1 MQKAFIQAAERRLRT
16 TEFQTVMILPLTV
29 REYTEGTGRGSCLQL
44 SSLPVRSTPP
54 CIPSTLK
61 SQLPVS
67 KKRRWAG
74 SGSPLQLC
82 ISPGDRPPWPR
93 RQHPA
98 PLLCPPALR
107 AFTSGA
113 GLGAHSWFGRVMG
126 LGRTFI
132 FFFVFL
138 LSPSVSSLGLYCF
151 DA

>member
-1 MQKAFIQAAERRLRT
+1 
-16 TEFQTVMILPLTV
+16 MILPLTV
-29 REYTEGTGRGSCLQL
+29 REYTEGTGRGPCLQL
-44 SSLPVRSTPP
+44 SSPSVWSVPH

-82 ISPGDRPPWPR
+82 ISPRDRPRWPR

-98 PLLCPPALR
+98 PCLCLPALC
-107 AFTSGA
+107 AFASGA
-113 GLGAHSWFGRVMG
+113 GLGAHSWFVRVMG

-132 FFFVFL
+132 FFFVFS